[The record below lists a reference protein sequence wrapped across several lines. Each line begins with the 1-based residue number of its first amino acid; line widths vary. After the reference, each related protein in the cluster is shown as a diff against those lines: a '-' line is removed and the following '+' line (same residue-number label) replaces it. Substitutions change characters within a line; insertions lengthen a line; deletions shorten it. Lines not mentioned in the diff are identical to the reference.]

1 MCLVAFIVAVRFEI
15 LAVSDLS
22 LTVLTCFAFNAVFGV
37 NGLQIFLK
45 DLREDFNLLT
55 LTSFLSLG
63 KGKDLMLGDMAGDSD
78 GDLRGSIFT
87 MGVFNNDVPST
98 GFYNTSTYVKIK
110 NTSLCPFLANVTI
123 LYPLKTPENLWFS
136 NVFRG
141 YKMETLAKNGQS
153 EAVREQLN
161 PFRAD
166 FLGSMLSSIP
176 ELLL

>member
-22 LTVLTCFAFNAVFGV
+22 LTILTCFAFNAVFGV

-63 KGKDLMLGDMAGDSD
+63 KGKDLMLGDMAGDSG

-110 NTSLCPFLANVTI
+110 NTI
-123 LYPLKTPENLWFS
+123 I
-136 NVFRG
+136 
-141 YKMETLAKNGQS
+141 
-153 EAVREQLN
+153 QL
-161 PFRAD
+161 
-166 FLGSMLSSIP
+166 
-176 ELLL
+176 